1 MYFFTCSKL
10 RNISEKIGE
19 NTIRRFI
26 VQSHELINTNRIH
39 FLPIA
44 RSRYCRFEMGEMAAT
59 CSANLA
65 SGETVAFEVSLERLR
80 DEHVFLN
87 DLE

>member
-1 MYFFTCSKL
+1 MWPIEQLYIELGAYMKHFKFVNW
-10 RNISEKIGE
+10 RIGFLMSR
-19 NTIRRFI
+19 TGY
-26 VQSHELINTNRIH
+26 RIH

-65 SGETVAFEVSLERLR
+65 SGETVAFEASLERLS

>member
-1 MYFFTCSKL
+1 MSSSIL
-10 RNISEKIGE
+10 
-19 NTIRRFI
+19 
-26 VQSHELINTNRIH
+26 

-65 SGETVAFEVSLERLR
+65 SGETVAFEASLERLS